1 MRLPPRSTSTYTHFP
16 YTTLFRSIRRRTARR
31 FPARRHASKEPC
43 RLLCVDQPHGA
54 LDQPFGAEERLVG
67 GCDHI
72 DDGIADRKDIQR
84 RIGHWRH
91 SRSEEHTSELQ
102 SLMRISYAVFCLK
115 KKTPVTYIII
125 QDHLRHKLQHA
136 SHKMITNR

>member
-31 FPARRHASKEPC
+31 FPARRHASIEPC

-91 SRSEEHTSELQ
+91 SSIKIWKAHCLTGSTVSRHGDLPARSEDRLVGDKCGIHFSSWL
-102 SLMRISYAVFCLK
+102 
-115 KKTPVTYIII
+115 
-125 QDHLRHKLQHA
+125 
-136 SHKMITNR
+136 

>member
-1 MRLPPRSTSTYTHFP
+1 MGDPADEPGPASQRGYAG
-16 YTTLFRSIRRRTARR
+16 RSIRRRTARR
-31 FPARRHASKEPC
+31 FPARRHASIEPC

-91 SRSEEHTSELQ
+91 SSIKNWKAHCLTGRTRSEEHTSELQ
-102 SLMRISYAVFCLK
+102 SLMRIPYDVFCLK
-115 KKTPVTYIII
+115 KKTN
-125 QDHLRHKLQHA
+125 K
-136 SHKMITNR
+136 K

>member
-1 MRLPPRSTSTYTHFP
+1 MGDPADEPGPASQRGYAG
-16 YTTLFRSIRRRTARR
+16 RSIRRRTARR
-31 FPARRHASKEPC
+31 FPARRHASIEPC

-72 DDGIADRKDIQR
+72 DDGIADRTDIQR
-84 RIGHWRH
+84 RI
-91 SRSEEHTSELQ
+91 RSEEHTSELQ

-115 KKTPVTYIII
+115 KKKP
-125 QDHLRHKLQHA
+125 QDSTTQNN
-136 SHKMITNR
+136 TT